1 MLINEIHISWDL
13 YWTPYY
19 EKKKKRQEILYW
31 LHYSFS
37 YLIQQNHAVL
47 EYTSYR
53 YVNVFRIQNYFVK

>member
-1 MLINEIHISWDL
+1 MKYILVEICIELHI
-13 YWTPYY
+13 
-19 EKKKKRQEILYW
+19 KKKKRQEILYW

-47 EYTSYR
+47 EHTSYR